1 MASAPAPV
9 PTQQPATPQEQQQQQ
24 AGLTHENVVEAHE
37 SHAKPSRIVAIA
49 LDASKYSEYAFSW
62 AIQNIVRPETDQVVL
77 LNVRPA
83 VSLPAFEAI
92 EAANKK
98 ESHDLLRA
106 YAQKLPP
113 NKYNVRGVALR
124 GDPRDEIAYKVDD
137 IKADMLVVGS
147 RGLGAF
153 KRAFLGSTSDYLVHH
168 VSCPVIIPRPTRR
181 RKNVNLFII
190 NNISLNNMRQHSSR
204 LLQHN

>member
-1 MASAPAPV
+1 MSTTTTATTQPPAAAQAPV
-9 PTQQPATPQEQQQQQ
+9 AGSIHEQ
-24 AGLTHENVVEAHE
+24 VIDPHE
-37 SHAKPSRIVAIA
+37 SHAAPQRIICIA
-49 LDASKYSEYAFSW
+49 LDASKYSEHAFNW
-62 AIQNIVRPETDQVVL
+62 AVENVVRAETDQLVL

-83 VSLPAFEAI
+83 VSLPAVYGTLYVDFGKEFEAI

-137 IKADMLVVGS
+137 LKADMLIVGS

-153 KRAFLGSTSDYLVHH
+153 KRVLLGSVSEYLVHH
-168 VSCPVIIPRPTRR
+168 LSCPVIIARPSEEDAV
-181 RKNVNLFII
+181 KAA
-190 NNISLNNMRQHSSR
+190 
-204 LLQHN
+204 